1 MQKITSHTFKERL
14 VTDMK
19 ALLLKDIKVLAGNM
33 KLYFILIL
41 LYILLGGFVPDLG
54 IFQLYPILLFS
65 LFPVTALSYDER
77 CHWTRFGIT
86 LPVSRS
92 ELVLSKYVLGI
103 AGAVFI
109 ALFTLAVN
117 LLFPILFQ
125 NTVTDFR
132 LLSCYLL
139 AIVSSSIISL
149 DVILPVSFHFGTE
162 KGRMI
167 YLGAVV
173 LLCAAPAIMDSIF
186 DSMQLPTGAAGSPL
200 YSGLSTIAAIFVL
213 LAVLL
218 TMLSINICIRIF
230 DRKELA

>member
-92 ELVLSKYVLGI
+92 ELVLSKYILGI

-132 LLSCYLL
+132 LFWAPSFCSVPRPRSWTAYL
-139 AIVSSSIISL
+139 
-149 DVILPVSFHFGTE
+149 ILCS
-162 KGRMI
+162 
-167 YLGAVV
+167 
-173 LLCAAPAIMDSIF
+173 
-186 DSMQLPTGAAGSPL
+186 SPL
-200 YSGLSTIAAIFVL
+200 AQP
-213 LAVLL
+213 AVRF
-218 TMLSINICIRIF
+218 IP
-230 DRKELA
+230 D